1 MDAPH
6 PGGLG
11 GTYAGNPLACAAG
24 LAVLEIF
31 EEEKILEKAV
41 IQGEY
46 LERELKALQA
56 DFPMI
61 GDVRGLGAMM
71 AIELVKDLEKKT
83 PDADAATKVVN
94 SALEAGLII
103 IKAGMHGNAIR
114 ILVPLNASQSELE
127 AGFKILRGAFKSM
140 YKK

>member
-1 MDAPH
+1 
-6 PGGLG
+6 
-11 GTYAGNPLACAAG
+11 
-24 LAVLEIF
+24 
-31 EEEKILEKAV
+31 
-41 IQGEY
+41 
-46 LERELKALQA
+46 
-56 DFPMI
+56 MI

-94 SALEAGLII
+94 AALEGGLIV

-114 ILVPLNASQSELE
+114 ILVPLNAKPSELE
-127 AGFKILRGAFKSM
+127 AGFQILRNAFETV